1 MLFLAITNIDNNLV
15 KFYRFRQLLTNLRI
29 NLFKFV
35 NLANFIQFY
44 YRTIRKKTTLG
55 QDLANCY
62 YD

>member
-29 NLFKFV
+29 NLVNFV

-44 YRTIRKKTTLG
+44 YRTIRKKTTFG
-55 QDLANCY
+55 QDLAI
-62 YD
+62 